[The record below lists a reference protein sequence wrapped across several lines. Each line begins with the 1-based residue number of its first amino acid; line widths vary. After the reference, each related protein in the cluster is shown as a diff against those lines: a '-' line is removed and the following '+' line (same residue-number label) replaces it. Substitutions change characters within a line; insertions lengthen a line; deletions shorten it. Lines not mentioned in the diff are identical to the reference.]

1 MVNILKRQTDLVVI
15 KEKDYIQSPKPNGYR
30 SLHLV
35 LGIPVYCLDTMEYFP
50 VEVQFRTMAMDF
62 WASMEHRVCYKN
74 SRRTGNGWKR
84 NSAVTRIYWKRLKM
98 NLKYTMKGND
108 LAWDSWN
115 QPSIR
120 HIDRHPGK
128 LSPDAVFLRLLYI
141 IIVR

>member
-1 MVNILKRQTDLVVI
+1 
-15 KEKDYIQSPKPNGYR
+15 
-30 SLHLV
+30 
-35 LGIPVYCLDTMEYFP
+35 
-50 VEVQFRTMAMDF
+50 
-62 WASMEHRVCYKN
+62 
-74 SRRTGNGWKR
+74 
-84 NSAVTRIYWKRLKM
+84 M